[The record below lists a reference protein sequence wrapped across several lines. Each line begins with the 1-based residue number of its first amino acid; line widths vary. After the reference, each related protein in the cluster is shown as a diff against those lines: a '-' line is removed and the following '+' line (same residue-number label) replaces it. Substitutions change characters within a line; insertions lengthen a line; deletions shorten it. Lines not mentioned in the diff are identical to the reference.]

1 MVRCLFFVNDR
12 NVVVNYFL
20 FFVAPVVN
28 NNGLTVG
35 LTVDVFSGGREWTKL
50 ERFVVVVVVVVVFL
64 SLISI
69 LYN

>member
-1 MVRCLFFVNDR
+1 MVRCLFFVIDR

-50 ERFVVVVVVVVVFL
+50 ERFVVVVVVFL